1 MLFAVYIPGVQ
12 AQDSILKDFA
22 HQTRKPGFFYPICLY
37 PSTLRMINISDDAEF
52 NALVND
58 IEKILI
64 YEMDSATVS
73 QGTRG
78 WLETYEEV
86 GFEEYLTL
94 YGKQFAK
101 IMGKDDEMVGLLES
115 DQSVY
120 AFYLKGH
127 IRLEKIPTLIG
138 SLNSDD
144 FIGIIKDRFQ

>member
-1 MLFAVYIPGVQ
+1 
-12 AQDSILKDFA
+12 
-22 HQTRKPGFFYPICLY
+22 
-37 PSTLRMINISDDAEF
+37 MINISDDAEF